1 MTPRLE
7 KGVGIMN
14 LTRDLI
20 FSILYIVGMVG
31 IITWRRKQ
39 KDPALFF
46 YCGTWTF
53 TLMLTYFVVL
63 EIFYAS
69 FYFLIPLAFFSIF
82 AFFYFTEKRR
92 LLNGL
97 IFNLFL
103 ISFGAYLLL
112 LLFET
117 QNIFIGGIFALIAVP
132 AFLIL
137 LFGIYILVV
146 FLIWNGIIVLKR
158 ESRSL
163 ANLLTLLLGI
173 ALTLYLIATVFLI
186 NYLPAWINVLLSGI
200 AVILIYLFIVFYNFM
215 TVSFLYQF
223 NRPRYNQNYII
234 VLGAGLINGERVS
247 PLLAK
252 RIDKAIAFY
261 WAQSHATLNPPILLM
276 SGGQGADEKLPE
288 AIAMKNYALEKGIPE
303 RDILVETN
311 STTTLENMR
320 FSKELMDRESGGGA
334 YRAIFSSNNYHIFR
348 AGLFAKQAQLKA
360 NGIGAKTAFYYLP
373 NAFLREY
380 IAILM
385 LHKKRHMIVCGIILG
400 LTALLALIT
409 LIA

>member
-1 MTPRLE
+1 
-7 KGVGIMN
+7 MN

-20 FSILYIVGMVG
+20 FSILYIIGMVG
-31 IITWRRKQ
+31 ITIWRRKQ

-53 TLMLTYFVVL
+53 TMMLTYFIVL

-132 AFLIL
+132 ALLIL

-400 LTALLALIT
+400 LTGLLALIT
-409 LIA
+409 LIV

>member
-1 MTPRLE
+1 
-7 KGVGIMN
+7 MN

-132 AFLIL
+132 ALLIL

-186 NYLPAWINVLLSGI
+186 NYLPTWINVLLSGI

>member
-1 MTPRLE
+1 
-7 KGVGIMN
+7 MN

-20 FSILYIVGMVG
+20 FSILYIIGMVG
-31 IITWRRKQ
+31 IIIWRRKQ

-53 TLMLTYFVVL
+53 TMMLTYFIVL

-132 AFLIL
+132 ALLIL

-320 FSKELMDRESGGGA
+320 FSKELMDRESGGDA

-400 LTALLALIT
+400 LTGLLALIT
-409 LIA
+409 LIV

>member
-1 MTPRLE
+1 
-7 KGVGIMN
+7 MN

-132 AFLIL
+132 ALLIL

-186 NYLPAWINVLLSGI
+186 NYLPTWINVLLSGI

-252 RIDKAIAFY
+252 RIDKTIAFY

>member
-1 MTPRLE
+1 
-7 KGVGIMN
+7 MN

-132 AFLIL
+132 ALLIL

-200 AVILIYLFIVFYNFM
+200 VVILIYLFIVFYNFM

>member
-132 AFLIL
+132 ALLIL

>member
-1 MTPRLE
+1 
-7 KGVGIMN
+7 MN

-132 AFLIL
+132 ALLIL

>member
-1 MTPRLE
+1 
-7 KGVGIMN
+7 MN

-53 TLMLTYFVVL
+53 ALMLTYFIVL

-132 AFLIL
+132 ALLIL

-173 ALTLYLIATVFLI
+173 ALTLYIVATVFLI

-320 FSKELMDRESGGGA
+320 FSKELMDRESSGGA

-385 LHKKRHMIVCGIILG
+385 LHKKRHMIVCCTIFG
-400 LTALLALIT
+400 LTGLLALIT

>member
-1 MTPRLE
+1 
-7 KGVGIMN
+7 MN

-20 FSILYIVGMVG
+20 FSILYILGMTG

-53 TLMLTYFVVL
+53 ALMLTYFIVL
-63 EIFYAS
+63 EIFFAS

-92 LLNGL
+92 LMNGL

-103 ISFGAYLLL
+103 VSFGTYLLL

-117 QNIFIGGIFALIAVP
+117 QNVFIGGIFALIAVP
-132 AFLIL
+132 VVLIL
-137 LFGIYILVV
+137 LFGVYILVV
-146 FLIWNGIIVLKR
+146 FLVWNGIIVLKR

-173 ALTLYLIATVFLI
+173 ALMLYVGTATFLI
-186 NYLPAWINVLLSGI
+186 SYLPAWINVFLSGI

-223 NRPRYNQNYII
+223 NRPRYNQDYII

-261 WAQSHATLNPPILLM
+261 WAQSHATLNPPTLLM
-276 SGGQGADEKLPE
+276 SGGQGADERLPE
-288 AIAMKNYALEKGIPE
+288 AMAMKNYALEKGIPE

-385 LHKKRHMIVCGIILG
+385 LHKKRHMIVCGTIVGFSVLM
-400 LTALLALIT
+400 ALLT
-409 LIA
+409 LIV

>member
-1 MTPRLE
+1 
-7 KGVGIMN
+7 MN

-334 YRAIFSSNNYHIFR
+334 YRGIFSSNNYHIFR

>member
-1 MTPRLE
+1 
-7 KGVGIMN
+7 MN

-53 TLMLTYFVVL
+53 ALMLTYFIVL

-132 AFLIL
+132 ALLIL

-173 ALTLYLIATVFLI
+173 ALTLYIVATVFLI

>member
-1 MTPRLE
+1 
-7 KGVGIMN
+7 MN

-20 FSILYIVGMVG
+20 FSILYILGMTG

-53 TLMLTYFVVL
+53 ALMLTYFIVL
-63 EIFYAS
+63 EIFFAS

-92 LLNGL
+92 LMNGL

-103 ISFGAYLLL
+103 VSFGTYLLL

-117 QNIFIGGIFALIAVP
+117 QNVFIGGIFALIAVP
-132 AFLIL
+132 VVLIL
-137 LFGIYILVV
+137 LFGVYILVV
-146 FLIWNGIIVLKR
+146 FLVWNGIIVLKR

-173 ALTLYLIATVFLI
+173 ALMLYVGTATFLI
-186 NYLPAWINVLLSGI
+186 SYLPAWINVFLSGI

-223 NRPRYNQNYII
+223 NRPRYNQDYII

-261 WAQSHATLNPPILLM
+261 WAQSHATLNPPTLLM

-288 AIAMKNYALEKGIPE
+288 AMAMKNYALEKGIPE

-385 LHKKRHMIVCGIILG
+385 LHKKRHMIVCATIVGFSVLM
-400 LTALLALIT
+400 ALLT
-409 LIA
+409 LIV

>member
-46 YCGTWTF
+46 YCGTWIF

-132 AFLIL
+132 ALLIL

-334 YRAIFSSNNYHIFR
+334 YSAIFSSNNYHIFR